1 MSYSDGARGSN
12 WADLDK
18 SLEVRR
24 IDEIGGAGD
33 VWILMWRD
41 HTHSASGH
49 NRAIKVIDGEK
60 GRIVR
65 TPEYLQA
72 DEIFEV
78 PNGWSYFIDSIQD
91 PHLHE
96 VNYQEYQV
104 GDLIVRDSGSV
115 DVLVIVDVYDDGD
128 IYAYSMSEKTSCVE
142 NIEDLFSK
150 NWKVISLDDLVL

>member
-1 MSYSDGARGSN
+1 MSYSDDARASN

-24 IDEIGGAGD
+24 IGD
-33 VWILMWRD
+33 SVWLLIWRD
-41 HTHSASGH
+41 YTHSASGH
-49 NRAIKVIDGEK
+49 NRAIKLMDER

-65 TPEYLQA
+65 NPEYLQA
-72 DEIFEV
+72 DEVFEV
-78 PNGWSYFIDSIQD
+78 PNGWSYFIDSLQD

-96 VNYQEYQV
+96 INYQEYQV
-104 GDLIVRDSGSV
+104 GDLLVRDD
-115 DVLVIVDVYDDGD
+115 DVLVILDVYDGNED
-128 IYAYSMSEKTSCVE
+128 IYIYSMSEKATYVE

>member
-18 SLEVRR
+18 NLEIRR
-24 IDEIGGAGD
+24 IEETGD

-41 HTHSASGH
+41 YTHSASGH
-49 NRAIKVIDGEK
+49 NRAIRVVESGE
-60 GRIVR
+60 RVVR
-65 TPEYLQA
+65 APEYLRA

-91 PHLHE
+91 PQLHE
-96 VNYQEYQV
+96 INYQEYQV
-104 GDLIVRDSGSV
+104 GDLLVRDS
-115 DVLVIVDVYDDGD
+115 DVLVILDVYDDNED
-128 IYAYSMSEKTSCVE
+128 VYIYSMSEKATYVE

>member
-1 MSYSDGARGSN
+1 MGYGERACLN

-18 SLEVRR
+18 NLEIRR

-49 NRAIKVIDGEK
+49 NRAIKVIDGEYR
-60 GRIVR
+60 GRVVR
-65 TPEYLQA
+65 APKYLRA

-78 PNGWSYFIDSIQD
+78 PNGWSYFIDSIND

-104 GDLIVRDSGSV
+104 GDLLVRDS

-128 IYAYSMSEKTSCVE
+128 IYIYSMSEKTTYMA
-142 NIEDLFSK
+142 NIEDFAAK
-150 NWKVISLDDLVL
+150 GWKVISLDDLIY

>member
-1 MSYSDGARGSN
+1 MSYSDGARASN

-24 IDEIGGAGD
+24 IGD
-33 VWILMWRD
+33 SVWLLMWRD
-41 HTHSASGH
+41 YTHSASGH
-49 NRAIKVIDGEK
+49 NRAIKLMDER

-65 TPEYLQA
+65 NPEYLQA
-72 DEIFEV
+72 DEVFEV

-91 PHLHE
+91 PQLHE

-104 GDLIVRDSGSV
+104 GDLLVRDD
-115 DVLVIVDVYDDGD
+115 DVLVILDVYDDNED
-128 IYAYSMSEKTSCVE
+128 IYIYSMSEKATYVE
-142 NIEDLFSK
+142 NIENLFSK

>member
-1 MSYSDGARGSN
+1 MGCSERACLN

-18 SLEVRR
+18 NLEIRR

-49 NRAIKVIDGEK
+49 NRAIKVIDGVYH
-60 GRIVR
+60 GRVVR
-65 TPEYLQA
+65 APEYLRA

-78 PNGWSYFIDSIQD
+78 PNGWSYFIDDIND

-104 GDLIVRDSGSV
+104 GDLLVRDS

-128 IYAYSMSEKTSCVE
+128 IYIYSMSEKTTYMA
-142 NIEDLFSK
+142 NIEDFAAK
-150 NWKVISLDDLVL
+150 GWKVISLDDLVL

>member
-1 MSYSDGARGSN
+1 MSYSVGARGSN

-24 IDEIGGAGD
+24 TGD
-33 VWILMWRD
+33 SVWLLMWRD
-41 HTHSASGH
+41 YTHSASGH
-49 NRAIKVIDGEK
+49 NRAIRVVENGE
-60 GRIVR
+60 RVVR

-72 DEIFEV
+72 DEVFEV
-78 PNGWSYFIDSIQD
+78 PNGWSYFIDSLED
-91 PHLHE
+91 PNLHE
-96 VNYQEYQV
+96 VDYQEYQV
-104 GDLIVRDSGSV
+104 GDLLVRDS

-128 IYAYSMSEKTSCVE
+128 VYAYSMSEKTTYVE

>member
-1 MSYSDGARGSN
+1 MSYSDGARRSN

-24 IDEIGGAGD
+24 VGD
-33 VWILMWRD
+33 SVWLLMWRD

-49 NRAIKVIDGEK
+49 NRAIKVVDQSN
-60 GRIVR
+60 RVVR

-72 DEIFEV
+72 DEVFEV

-91 PHLHE
+91 PQLHE
-96 VNYQEYQV
+96 INYQEYQV
-104 GDLIVRDSGSV
+104 GDLLVHDS
-115 DVLVIVDVYDDGD
+115 DVLVILDVYDDNED
-128 IYAYSMSEKTSCVE
+128 VYIYSMSEKATYVE

-150 NWKVISLDDLVL
+150 NWKVISLDDLIY

>member
-1 MSYSDGARGSN
+1 MGYSERACLN

-18 SLEVRR
+18 NLEIRR
-24 IDEIGGAGD
+24 IDETGD

-41 HTHSASGH
+41 QTHSASGH
-49 NRAIKVIDGEK
+49 NRAIKVIDGEYH
-60 GRIVR
+60 GRVVR
-65 TPEYLQA
+65 APAYLRA

-78 PNGWSYFIDSIQD
+78 PNGWSYFIDGIND

-104 GDLIVRDSGSV
+104 GDLLVRDS

-128 IYAYSMSEKTSCVE
+128 IYIYSMSEKTTYMA
-142 NIEDLFSK
+142 NIEDFAAK
-150 NWKVISLDDLVL
+150 GWKVISLDDLVL

>member
-1 MSYSDGARGSN
+1 MGYSERACLN

-18 SLEVRR
+18 NLEIRR
-24 IDEIGGAGD
+24 IDETGD

-49 NRAIKVIDGEK
+49 NRAIKVIDGEYH
-60 GRIVR
+60 GRVVR
-65 TPEYLQA
+65 APEYLRA

-78 PNGWSYFIDSIQD
+78 PNGWSYFIDNIND

-104 GDLIVRDSGSV
+104 GDLLVRDS
-115 DVLVIVDVYDDGD
+115 DVLVILDVYDDNED
-128 IYAYSMSEKTSCVE
+128 VYIYSMSEKATYVE
-142 NIEDLFSK
+142 NIEDFAAK
-150 NWKVISLDDLVL
+150 GWKVISLDDLIL

>member
-1 MSYSDGARGSN
+1 MSYSDGARASN
-12 WADLDK
+12 NSRWADLDK

-24 IDEIGGAGD
+24 TDD
-33 VWILMWRD
+33 SVWLIMWRD
-41 HTHSASGH
+41 YTHSASGH

-60 GRIVR
+60 GRIAR

-72 DEIFEV
+72 DEVFEV

-91 PHLHE
+91 PNLHE
-96 VNYQEYQV
+96 VDFEEYQV
-104 GDLIVRDSGSV
+104 GDLIVRDS

>member
-1 MSYSDGARGSN
+1 MSYSDGARASN

-24 IDEIGGAGD
+24 IGD
-33 VWILMWRD
+33 SVWLLMWRD
-41 HTHSASGH
+41 YTHSASGH
-49 NRAIKVIDGEK
+49 NRAIKLMDER

-65 TPEYLQA
+65 NPEYLQA
-72 DEIFEV
+72 DEVFEV

-91 PHLHE
+91 PQLHE

-104 GDLIVRDSGSV
+104 GDLLVRDD
-115 DVLVIVDVYDDGD
+115 DVLVILDVYDDNED
-128 IYAYSMSEKTSCVE
+128 IYIYSMSEKATYVE

>member
-18 SLEVRR
+18 SLEIRR
-24 IDEIGGAGD
+24 TGD
-33 VWILMWRD
+33 SVWLLIWRD
-41 HTHSASGH
+41 YTHSASVH
-49 NRAIKVIDGEK
+49 NRAIKLMDVG

-65 TPEYLQA
+65 NPEYLQA
-72 DEIFEV
+72 DEVFEV
-78 PNGWSYFIDSIQD
+78 PNGWSYFIDSLED

-96 VNYQEYQV
+96 INYQEYQD
-104 GDLIVRDSGSV
+104 GDLLVRDS
-115 DVLVIVDVYDDGD
+115 DVLVILEVYDDNEVY
-128 IYAYSMSEKTSCVE
+128 IYSMSEKATYVE

>member
-1 MSYSDGARGSN
+1 MSYSDGARASN

-24 IDEIGGAGD
+24 IGD
-33 VWILMWRD
+33 SVWLLMWRD
-41 HTHSASGH
+41 YTHSASGH
-49 NRAIKVIDGEK
+49 NRAIKLMDER

-65 TPEYLQA
+65 NPEYLQA
-72 DEIFEV
+72 DEVFEV

-91 PHLHE
+91 PQLHE

-104 GDLIVRDSGSV
+104 GDLLVRDD
-115 DVLVIVDVYDDGD
+115 DVLVILDVYDDNED
-128 IYAYSMSEKTSCVE
+128 IHIYSMSEKATYVE

>member
-1 MSYSDGARGSN
+1 M
-12 WADLDK
+12 DK
-18 SLEVRR
+18 NLEIRR
-24 IDEIGGAGD
+24 IEDTGD

-41 HTHSASGH
+41 YTHSASGH

-72 DEIFEV
+72 DEVFEV

-91 PHLHE
+91 PNLHE
-96 VNYQEYQV
+96 VDFEEYQV

-128 IYAYSMSEKTSCVE
+128 IYAYSMSEKTSYVE
-142 NIEDLFSK
+142 NIEDFAAK
-150 NWKVISLDDLVL
+150 GWKVISLDDLVL

>member
-1 MSYSDGARGSN
+1 MGYSERACLN

-18 SLEVRR
+18 NLEIRR
-24 IDEIGGAGD
+24 IEETGD

-41 HTHSASGH
+41 YTHSASGH
-49 NRAIKVIDGEK
+49 NRAIKVIDGEYH
-60 GRIVR
+60 GRVVR
-65 TPEYLQA
+65 APAYLRA

-78 PNGWSYFIDSIQD
+78 PNGWSYFIDDIND

-104 GDLIVRDSGSV
+104 GDLLVRDS

-128 IYAYSMSEKTSCVE
+128 VYIYSMSEKTTYMA
-142 NIEDLFSK
+142 NIEDFAAK
-150 NWKVISLDDLVL
+150 GWKVISLDDLVL

>member
-1 MSYSDGARGSN
+1 MGYSERACLN
-12 WADLDK
+12 WADLDNN
-18 SLEVRR
+18 LEIRR

-49 NRAIKVIDGEK
+49 NRAIKVIDGEYR
-60 GRIVR
+60 GRVVR
-65 TPEYLQA
+65 APEYLRA

-78 PNGWSYFIDSIQD
+78 PNGWSYFIDSIND

-104 GDLIVRDSGSV
+104 GDLLVRDS

-128 IYAYSMSEKTSCVE
+128 IYIYSMSEKTTYMA
-142 NIEDLFSK
+142 NIEDFAAK
-150 NWKVISLDDLVL
+150 GWKVISLDDLIY

>member
-1 MSYSDGARGSN
+1 MSYSDGARASN

-24 IDEIGGAGD
+24 IGD
-33 VWILMWRD
+33 SVWLLMWRD
-41 HTHSASGH
+41 YTHSASGH
-49 NRAIKVIDGEK
+49 NRAIKLMDER

-65 TPEYLQA
+65 NPEYLQA
-72 DEIFEV
+72 DEVFEV

-91 PHLHE
+91 PQLHE

-104 GDLIVRDSGSV
+104 GDLLVRDD
-115 DVLVIVDVYDDGD
+115 DVLVILDVYDDNED
-128 IYAYSMSEKTSCVE
+128 IYIYSMSEKATYVE
-142 NIEDLFSK
+142 NIEDLFSR

>member
-1 MSYSDGARGSN
+1 MSYSNYGDRLAN

-18 SLEVRR
+18 NLEIRR
-24 IDEIGGAGD
+24 IDETGD

-41 HTHSASGH
+41 YTRSASGY
-49 NRAIKVIDGEK
+49 NRAIKVQDEIR

-78 PNGWSYFIDSIQD
+78 PNGWSYFIDSIND

-104 GDLIVRDSGSV
+104 GDLLVRDS

-128 IYAYSMSEKTSCVE
+128 IYIYSMSEKTTYMA
-142 NIEDLFSK
+142 NIEDFAAK
-150 NWKVISLDDLVL
+150 GWKVISLDDLVL

>member
-1 MSYSDGARGSN
+1 MGYSERACLN

-18 SLEVRR
+18 NLEIRR
-24 IDEIGGAGD
+24 IEDTGD
-33 VWILMWRD
+33 VWILIWRD
-41 HTHSASGH
+41 YTHSASGH

-72 DEIFEV
+72 DEVFEV

-91 PHLHE
+91 PNLHE
-96 VNYQEYQV
+96 VDFEEYQV

-128 IYAYSMSEKTSCVE
+128 IYAYSMSEKTSYVE
-142 NIEDLFSK
+142 NIEDFAAK
-150 NWKVISLDDLVL
+150 GWKVISLDDLVL

>member
-1 MSYSDGARGSN
+1 MSYGDGARGSN

-18 SLEVRR
+18 SLEIRR
-24 IDEIGGAGD
+24 TGD
-33 VWILMWRD
+33 SVWLLIWRD
-41 HTHSASGH
+41 YTHSASGH
-49 NRAIKVIDGEK
+49 NRAIKLMDVG

-65 TPEYLQA
+65 NPEYLQA
-72 DEIFEV
+72 DEVFEV

-96 VNYQEYQV
+96 INYQEYQV
-104 GDLIVRDSGSV
+104 GDLLVRDS
-115 DVLVIVDVYDDGD
+115 DVLVILDVYDDNED
-128 IYAYSMSEKTSCVE
+128 VYIYSMSEKTTYVE